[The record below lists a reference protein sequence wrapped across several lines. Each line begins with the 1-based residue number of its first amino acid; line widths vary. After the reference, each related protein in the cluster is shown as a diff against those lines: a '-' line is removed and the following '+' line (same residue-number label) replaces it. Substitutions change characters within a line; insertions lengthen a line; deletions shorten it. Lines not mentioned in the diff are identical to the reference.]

1 MDEFVIG
8 LEKFAQAGAKINID
22 YALEEWLKMQE
33 KKNVENYIMK
43 DPIQEMMDA
52 NGIPPEMQ
60 PQFKQM
66 IAQQAQGVINAQQQ
80 QVQPPMYPN
89 ENPQQVGGVQDV
101 GAYPQG

>member
-1 MDEFVIG
+1 
-8 LEKFAQAGAKINID
+8 
-22 YALEEWLKMQE
+22 
-33 KKNVENYIMK
+33 MK

-89 ENPQQVGGVQDV
+89 ENPQQIGGVQDV